1 MSLSKLGQE
10 YATSEGSEEGECSSS
25 DEGNTVRMFSS
36 NQKNLIHYYVTS
48 KEHPVSGGD
57 GVSGSHFNVRDG

>member
-1 MSLSKLGQE
+1 MLCKTIMSLSKLGQE

-36 NQKNLIHYYVTS
+36 NQKKSYTLLR
-48 KEHPVSGGD
+48 
-57 GVSGSHFNVRDG
+57 HF